1 MANTDNITLTGRFN
15 VKPRPN
21 GMSTAEIHN
30 IYGLRSED
38 LAEYNTVIGSTSY
51 DKYDEYDSGNDAPAL
66 LIHAAD
72 IFWGDAKLS
81 YLASDNLDFDGSFG
95 NKLFFP
101 NKTGDREGEKSYHIR
116 TSQDIIAVLEYLLEH
131 ISAPE
136 LTITPSPEKRITAS
150 EVVTAT
156 IANSSGVVEW
166 ILTENEGTSGQTFR
180 KDVDVNNGNRVTI
193 TPNDDSQPAS
203 NNGTISVNIDN
214 SSSGKAIITGEFNRG
229 ETSYNEYATTV
240 TAKYNG
246 INKSVRLIFSKSTPS
261 KTEGTWTISYNDG
274 STLPR
279 NLEINQDLP
288 FSFTGNFDNTRFKVT
303 NTSYDS
309 NITLPANTFKF
320 TNSSAENNIYNA
332 SISIKHKAKS
342 NPTLTINDHAN
353 KIADGE
359 SIEIIITSNTT
370 GNLSLDTYNVNGWEA
385 ECTSTGE
392 KTHKIR
398 ITNLSTV
405 SSAGSIPTNDIKAT
419 FTPNGTN
426 AKAYNTLTNQNVLKQ
441 AITLSAV
448 VINYYWYVGYNQDAF
463 VNPESFKANM
473 YTTNTNAIPTQYSKS
488 GDNGL
493 DVSVTGTRPNY
504 LIMIIPSTWSTPKI
518 YGQLKDAEI
527 TMTLEKQNVTITGIS
542 NETFNVYSG
551 TGEISDSKVFINLN

>member
-66 LIHAAD
+66 LVHAAD

-101 NKTGDREGEKSYHIR
+101 NKTGGREGEKSYHIR

-136 LTITPSPEKRITAS
+136 LTINPSSETYITAS
-150 EVVTAT
+150 QVVTAT
-156 IANSSGVVEW
+156 IANSSGLVEW
-166 ILTENEGTSGQTFR
+166 SLTENEGTSGQTFR
-180 KDVDVNNGNRVTI
+180 KTINGNSVTI
-193 TPNDDSQPAS
+193 TPNDDSQPAA

-214 SSSGKAIITGEFNRG
+214 SSVPNQAIITGAFNRG

-274 STLPR
+274 ISTLPP
-279 NLEINQDLP
+279 NLEINQELP
-288 FSFTGNFDNTRFKVT
+288 YIFTGNFDNTRFKVT
-303 NTSYDS
+303 NTNYNS
-309 NITLPANTFKF
+309 NVTLPANTFKF
-320 TNSSAENNIYNA
+320 TNSSAENNIYNT
-332 SISIKHKAKS
+332 SIIIQPKPKS
-342 NPTLTINDHAN
+342 DPTLTISNHGN
-353 KIADGE
+353 IIADGE
-359 SIEIIITSNTT
+359 SIEITITSNIT
-370 GNLSLDTYNVNGWEA
+370 GNLSLVTYNVNGWAA
-385 ECTSTGE
+385 ECTDTGA

-405 SSAGSIPTNDIKAT
+405 SSAGSITTNNIKAT
-419 FTPNGTN
+419 FTPNGTAAN
-426 AKAYNTLTNQNVLKQ
+426 AYNVLTNQNVLKKT
-441 AITLSAV
+441 ITLSAV
-448 VINYYWYVGYNQDAF
+448 EVNYYWYVGYNQDAYEH
-463 VNPESFKANM
+463 PESFKANM
-473 YTTNTNAIPTQYSKS
+473 YITNTNVIPTQYSKS
-488 GDNGL
+488 GDTGL
-493 DVSVTGTRPNY
+493 DVSGTGTRPNY
-504 LIMIIPSTWSTPKI
+504 LIMIIPSTWSKPTI

-542 NETFNVYSG
+542 NGTFNVYSG
-551 TGEISDSKVFINLN
+551 TGEISDSKVFIN